1 MLRVRTA
8 IVSDLHLGTVTD
20 ADLARAGEPR
30 ERLLA
35 ALDGADRVV
44 LLGDT
49 LELRE
54 LPFADVLERARPFLE
69 ALGEVSAGREVVLVP
84 GNHDYQ
90 FAQRRLEALMVDG
103 EALGPANVW
112 DVQDDDGPPAS
123 VAGLMPRTE
132 LKLAYPGLMLRP
144 DVYAIHGHY
153 LDLHMTV
160 PRPEGLTA
168 ALLGLITGHG
178 RDSTSAAGYEA
189 VLGPMYAFYSRL
201 AESANSKGV
210 RHGSS
215 LSRNVWRRLNGEQ
228 GGPVGRFLLGRV
240 AIPGGVAVLNRL
252 GLGPLGADVSGVE
265 LRRAGLRAIGR
276 VIDGLGIDA
285 EHVVFGHTH
294 RAGPLEGD
302 DRSEWRTPR
311 GARLWNS
318 GSWLYEPVF
327 VSGRDPSNPYWPGTV
342 IHLDDQGDPR
352 VENVLRS
359 LAGAWGEKRDA

>member
-1 MLRVRTA
+1 MRTA
-8 IVSDLHLGTVTD
+8 IVSDLHLGTVTN
-20 ADLARAGEPR
+20 ADLARSGEPR

-35 ALDGADRVV
+35 AVDGADRVV

-54 LPFADVLERARPFLE
+54 LPFADLLERARPFLQ
-69 ALGEVSAGREVVLVP
+69 ALGEVTAGREVVLVP

-90 FAQRRLEALMVDG
+90 FAQRRLDQLMLDG
-103 EALGPANVW
+103 EELGPANVW
-112 DVQDDDGPPAS
+112 DVEAGDGPPGR
-123 VAGLMPRTE
+123 VAELMPRTH

-153 LDLHMTV
+153 LDLHLTV

-168 ALLGLITGHG
+168 GLLGLVTGRG
-178 RDSTSAAGYEA
+178 RDSSSAAGYEA

-228 GGPVGRFLLGRV
+228 GGPVGRILLGRV
-240 AIPGGVAVLNRL
+240 AIPGGVAVLNRI
-252 GLGPLGADVSGVE
+252 GLGPLGADVSAVE

-276 VIDGLGIDA
+276 VVDGLGIDA
-285 EHVVFGHTH
+285 AHVVFGHTH
-294 RAGPLEGD
+294 RAGPLERD
-302 DRSEWRTPR
+302 DRSEWLTPG

-318 GSWLYEPVF
+318 GSWLHEAVF
-327 VSGRDPSNPYWPGTV
+327 LPDRDPRNPYWPGTV
-342 IHLDDQGDPR
+342 IQLGDEGDPR
-352 VENVLRS
+352 VENVLPS
-359 LAGAWGEKRDA
+359 LGAAA